1 MARQATSRT
10 GRAPHRGRGAAPTA
24 TAVLESHRDWLAA
37 VDTDGP
43 FLSAPVLRQH
53 WPQGMPRLGDFE
65 RSLLTDELR
74 PFSTAWDVW
83 DRTRND
89 ATLEAYRVARDA
101 FVDVVLRDVVG
112 WRELLVSGD
121 AGIVAFSPNR
131 SVEVRPTATLTRDAE
146 RGALVLVVDPLDSL
160 HSSPGDGWAASALD
174 RMEALLRAGGVRIG
188 VVTDGR
194 WWALV
199 HVGGEALPA
208 SGVVNALDWV
218 AEARTRDA
226 WMTLLD
232 PGTLVLGDPATR
244 LPELFVASTLRAE
257 DITVSLGVQVRRAV
271 ELLVAAFSEAG
282 AHARETGA
290 PDPLPEGPVV
300 YEAAVTVMMRVV
312 FLLFAQERGLL
323 PETALFSDAYGLAG
337 CLDDLDARARAEH
350 EESLDAT
357 TQVWHRL
364 LATSR
369 LLHQGSSF
377 EDLRMPSYGG
387 SLFDPVRFPFLT
399 DTTSRGLVVRV
410 SDRVMLHV
418 LRSVQVAVVD
428 GEARRLSF
436 RDIDVEQIGYIYEDL
451 LGYSAQV
458 VDEVHVGL
466 IGQRSAKRLEGEEPE
481 IPLARL
487 EEFAASA
494 SSTNALAEK
503 VLAHVKESQP
513 GAKAPTVSA
522 LTKAFDAV
530 PEQAEAL
537 LRVVAPHDEELRDRL
552 RPLLG
557 AIRLDLRSRPVV
569 VVPGGLLVVETPS
582 RRNAGAHYTPKKL
595 AEEVVTH
602 ALAPLVYSPG
612 PHETADASQWVLR
625 DSTQILALK
634 VADIAC
640 GSGAFLV
647 AAARYLADRVIEAWR
662 IQGRMAGRDEATM
675 RVTAIRHVVA
685 SCLYGADINAMAVE
699 MCKLSLWLVSLDR
712 GLPFSFVDDKVFHG
726 NSLLGL
732 TQRRQLERLHIDP
745 PPVAPGYVQT
755 GLTFSAHD
763 NALVGVFETVRLEE
777 RIGAAIRLR
786 QGLTHVVEPNDP
798 ERDGAAMRRQT
809 EQSRAEVAPLARIA
823 DGVVAAG
830 LRLGGKPGK
839 ALDAAYKD
847 LRLAVQMAWPDRGEG
862 DDTWLDRIIAEGL
875 TPTVDTDEP
884 RWRPLHWV
892 LEVPDVMTGSRP
904 GFDAV
909 IGNPPFLGGQKL
921 TGALGTNVRDWFVHT
936 LADGQRGSADLVAYF
951 FLRAQGLLKE
961 RGTVGLIATNTIAQ
975 GDTREVGLD
984 RMVDSG
990 LTITRAIQSRSWP
1003 AKSANLEYAAV
1014 WGTVGPVADDI
1025 PRVCDDIEVSRISTL
1040 LEPEGRVTGNPIRL
1054 LENVGVSFIGCYV
1067 LGMGFV
1073 LDPAEAQQWINEDPR
1088 NAEVLFPYL
1097 TGEDLNSRPDSSASR
1112 WVIDFFDRTE
1122 PAAAAYPVPFD
1133 RLIAKVKD
1141 ERQKV
1146 NRKVLRD
1153 RWWQYAEKRPAMRK
1167 AIAELD
1173 ELLVIARVS
1182 RTVMPI
1188 RIPHRSVPSEQ
1199 VVVFATDSFGN
1210 QAVMSSSLHQMW
1222 AIKYGSGMRNDP
1234 RYTPSDVFE
1243 TFPRPDTSP
1252 DIERIGRVLD
1262 EERREIMLRRDLG
1275 LTKLYNLVND
1285 PTLPDAV
1292 DADVARMRAIHR
1304 ELDEVIVAAYGWGD
1318 VALDHGFHTYRQ
1330 MTRWTVSPA
1339 ARVELLDR
1347 LLEENHRRAALQEG
1361 APPPVDDDPA
1371 DTTDDEMLGD
1381 D

>member
-1 MARQATSRT
+1 MARQAASRT

-65 RSLLTDELR
+65 RSLLTEELR
-74 PFSTAWDVW
+74 PFSTAWDAW

-112 WRELLVSGD
+112 WGDLLVSGD

-131 SVEVRPTATLTRDAE
+131 TVEVRPTATLTRDAE

-436 RDIDVEQIGYIYEDL
+436 RDIDVEQIGYIYEGL

-481 IPLARL
+481 IALALL

-494 SSTNALAEK
+494 SKSKALAER

-522 LTKAFDAV
+522 LTKALDAV

-537 LRVVAPHDEELRDRL
+537 LRVVAPHDEVLRDRV
-552 RPLLG
+552 RPFLG

-662 IQGRMAGRDEATM
+662 LQGRMAGRDEATM

-732 TQRRQLERLHIDP
+732 THRRQVERLHIDP

-763 NALVGVFETVRLEE
+763 NALVGVFETVKLEE
-777 RIGAAIRLR
+777 RISSAIRLR

-830 LRLGGKPGK
+830 LRLGGKPGT
-839 ALDAAYKD
+839 ALDAAYED
-847 LRLAVQMAWPDRGEG
+847 LRLAVQMAWPEQGAG

-892 LEVPDVMTGSRP
+892 LEVPDVMAGSRP
-904 GFDAV
+904 GFDAI
-909 IGNPPFLGGQKL
+909 IGNPPFLGGKKVS
-921 TGALGTNVRDWFVHT
+921 GAIGSNAREWLVNQ
-936 LADGQRGSADLVAYF
+936 LADGAKGNADLVAYF

-961 RGTVGLIATNTIAQ
+961 RGTIGLIATNTIAQ

-984 RMVDSG
+984 RMVESG
-990 LTITRAIQSRSWP
+990 LTITQAIQSRSWP

-1014 WGTVGPVADDI
+1014 WGSVGPVADDV
-1025 PRVCDDIEVSRISTL
+1025 PRVCDDIEVARISPL
-1040 LEPEGRVTGNPIRL
+1040 LEPEGRVTGNPVRL
-1054 LENVGVSFIGCYV
+1054 GENVGVAFIGSNVNCV
-1067 LGMGFV
+1067 DEFCFTQSHADEWLV
-1073 LDPAEAQQWINEDPR
+1073 KEPR
-1088 NAEVLFPYL
+1088 LKPYILPYL
-1097 TGEDLNSRPDSSASR
+1097 TGADVNSGSGSATRWIADFTGTPGSPPDFARGFWESMKGVILPARLELLASKPRLARDWWRYESAGTS
-1112 WVIDFFDRTE
+1112 
-1122 PAAAAYPVPFD
+1122 
-1133 RLIAKVKD
+1133 
-1141 ERQKV
+1141 
-1146 NRKVLRD
+1146 
-1153 RWWQYAEKRPAMRK
+1153 MRR
-1167 AIAELD
+1167 AIADLE
-1173 ELLVIARVS
+1173 EVLVIALVS
-1182 RTVMPI
+1182 KTVMPV
-1188 RIPHRSVPSEQ
+1188 RVQTGQ
-1199 VVVFATDSFGN
+1199 VFSHALGVFATGSFGD
-1210 QAVMSSSLHQMW
+1210 QAVLSSALHQTW
-1222 AIKYGSGMRNDP
+1222 AIKFGSGMRNDP

-1243 TFPRPDTSP
+1243 TFPRPAPTQDL
-1252 DIERIGRVLD
+1252 ERLGRVLD

-1292 DADVARMRAIHR
+1292 DPDVARMRAIHR
-1304 ELDEVIVAAYGWGD
+1304 ELDEVVVAAYGWGD

-1339 ARVELLDR
+1339 ARIELLDR
-1347 LLEENHRRAALQEG
+1347 LLEENHRRAALQD
-1361 APPPVDDDPA
+1361 APPPTVGDDD
-1371 DTTDDEMLGD
+1371 EVLGD

>member
-1 MARQATSRT
+1 MARQAASRT

-65 RSLLTDELR
+65 RSLLTEELR
-74 PFSTAWDVW
+74 PFSTAWDAW

-244 LPELFVASTLRAE
+244 LPGLFVASTLRAE

-436 RDIDVEQIGYIYEDL
+436 RDIDVEQIGYIYEGL

-481 IPLARL
+481 VPLARL

-494 SSTNALAEK
+494 SSTKALAEK

-522 LTKAFDAV
+522 LSKAFDAV

-537 LRVVAPHDEELRDRL
+537 LRVVAPHDEELRDRV
-552 RPLLG
+552 RPFLG

-662 IQGRMAGRDEATM
+662 LQGRMAGRDEATM

-732 TQRRQLERLHIDP
+732 THRRQLERLHIDP
-745 PPVAPGYVQT
+745 RPVVAGYVQT

-777 RIGAAIRLR
+777 RIGTAIRLR

-839 ALDAAYKD
+839 ALDAAYED
-847 LRLAVQMAWPDRGEG
+847 LRLAVQRAWPEGGEG

-909 IGNPPFLGGQKL
+909 IGNPPFLGGKKVS
-921 TGALGTNVRDWFVHT
+921 GAIGSNAREWLVNQ
-936 LADGQRGSADLVAYF
+936 LAVGAKGNADLVAYF

-961 RGTVGLIATNTIAQ
+961 RGTIGLIATNTIAQ

-984 RMVDSG
+984 LMVESG

-1014 WGTVGPVADDI
+1014 WGAMGPVADDV
-1025 PRVCDDIEVSRISTL
+1025 PRTCDDIDVARISTL

-1054 LENVGVSFIGCYV
+1054 ADNGAVAHIGCLV

-1073 LDPAEAQQWINEDPR
+1073 LLPIEATSLIEEDPG
-1088 NAEVLFPYL
+1088 NAQVIFRYL
-1097 TGEDLNSRPDSSASR
+1097 NGEDLNSRPDSSASR
-1112 WVIDFFDRTE
+1112 WIIDFGSKTQAEASRFER
-1122 PAAAAYPVPFD
+1122 PFE
-1133 RLIAKVKD
+1133 LVKD
-1141 ERQKV
+1141 RVRPERAT
-1146 NRKVLRD
+1146 NSRATYRD
-1153 RWWQYAEKRPAMRK
+1153 RWWQFGERQLSMRK
-1167 AIAELD
+1167 AISGLD
-1173 ELLVIARVS
+1173 EVLVIAVVSNAIMPVRVPTGQVFS
-1182 RTVMPI
+1182 
-1188 RIPHRSVPSEQ
+1188 HRLC
-1199 VVVFATDSFGN
+1199 VFATGSFAD
-1210 QAVMSSSLHQMW
+1210 QAVLSSSIHQLW
-1222 AIKYGSGMRNDP
+1222 ATKYSSTLETRLN
-1234 RYTPSDVFE
+1234 YSPSDVFA
-1243 TFPRPDTSP
+1243 TIPLPQPTPNLDRV
-1252 DIERIGRVLD
+1252 GRALD

-1285 PTLPDAV
+1285 PTLPDVV
-1292 DADVARMRAIHR
+1292 DPDVSRMRAIHR
-1304 ELDEVIVAAYGWGD
+1304 ELDEVVVAAYGWSD
-1318 VALDHGFHTYRQ
+1318 VPLDHGFHTYRQ

-1347 LLEENHRRAALQEG
+1347 LLEENHRRAALQD
-1361 APPPVDDDPA
+1361 APPP
-1371 DTTDDEMLGD
+1371 TDGDRDEVLGD